1 MRTPACQSYPDAE
14 SSAVHPALEALF
26 NIVVAWGS
34 LFVGFLSD
42 GRRQRVPM
50 LPFMVGTAF
59 LTNVFYLPYL
69 GLRGMLANTLFCAHA
84 SSYTRSKEREKG
96 GCAPAAGL
104 RPGNRLQAH

>member
-69 GLRGMLANTLFCAHA
+69 GLRGMHVFCAPCIPLN
-84 SSYTRSKEREKG
+84 KEQRERG
-96 GCAPAAGL
+96 GRMRACSWL
-104 RPGNRLQAH
+104 HPGTRLQAH